1 MKFLIDGS
9 DNLREDIEEAEEG
22 IYDDDIDSALTVQV
36 TTNANQEI
44 LELPSGFR
52 RSGWVCQQGLSYED
66 PDTEPEKSSEV
77 EGNTDESDQGEAS
90 LADSIRF

>member
-1 MKFLIDGS
+1 MVGYVNK
-9 DNLREDIEEAEEG
+9 
-22 IYDDDIDSALTVQV
+22 
-36 TTNANQEI
+36 
-44 LELPSGFR
+44 
-52 RSGWVCQQGLSYED
+52 GLSCED